1 MINTRKFHTTVPRDP
16 SIARQT
22 RSVAVESGDQVRA
35 AETAFA
41 KSMAD
46 RNISAFAA
54 LIADEAVFFG
64 GKGVSRGKAAVVA
77 DWKRFFDAPAAPFS
91 WAPAEVEVLRSGTLG
106 YSSGPVHDPQGR
118 RIGRST
124 RLARQQDGSWKI
136 GSTRDVHRESA
147 ARSRIF
153 GGFTEQDPPYV
164 LVRRSL
170 GEGGRRPGLAL

>member
-1 MINTRKFHTTVPRDP
+1 MLNKLTRHTTVLIAIL
-16 SIARQT
+16 SIAPADAQRGG
-22 RSVAVESGDQVRA
+22 RSPADEVRA

-77 DWKRFFDAPAAPFS
+77 DWKRFFDAPSAPFS
-91 WAPAEVEVLRSGTLG
+91 WAPAEVEVLASGTLG

-118 RIGRST
+118 RIGTFNSVWQ
-124 RLARQQDGSWKI
+124 RQQDGAWKI
-136 GSTRDVHRESA
+136 VFDKGCLPCDCGTK
-147 ARSRIF
+147 
-153 GGFTEQDPPYV
+153 P
-164 LVRRSL
+164 
-170 GEGGRRPGLAL
+170 

>member
-1 MINTRKFHTTVPRDP
+1 MLNTLTLHTIVLVAILSLAP
-16 SIARQT
+16 ARAQ
-22 RSVAVESGDQVRA
+22 RGGGNPADELRA

-64 GKGVSRGKAAVVA
+64 GKGVSRGKAAVVS

-91 WAPAEVEVLRSGTLG
+91 WAPAEVEVLASGTLG

-118 RIGRST
+118 RIGTFNSVWR
-124 RLARQQDGSWKI
+124 RQQDGSWKI
-136 GSTRDVHRESA
+136 VFDKGCPPCECSTK
-147 ARSRIF
+147 
-153 GGFTEQDPPYV
+153 P
-164 LVRRSL
+164 
-170 GEGGRRPGLAL
+170 